1 MAKPNSYVLVSF
13 MAPVADAGD
22 RTQIKAA
29 YEELADQIL
38 AHAKALEKDKNV
50 IILDS
55 IIVTT
60 PTEVPDYFAT
70 RPVNVDLANRMATR
84 TFTNTLKG
92 GVKPTPTPAPVKNT
106 KEEPAA
112 EEPERPVVVAE
123 PIPVKATAPK
133 PAAAPE
139 AVVAK
144 VAAPAAPPADDLKV
158 KITEKI
164 FEDLKRTQKSIVLVD
179 VFAKNPG
186 VEITTE
192 DIRKASG
199 LTDNDVN
206 SWLNQTGTK
215 IKALTK
221 PGRGRWKLDVDL
233 LFPPTTKV

>member
-22 RTQIKAA
+22 KTQVKAA
-29 YEELADQIL
+29 YEELADQIM

-60 PTEVPDYFAT
+60 PTEIPDYFAT
-70 RPVNVDLANRMATR
+70 RPVNVTLADRMATR
-84 TFTNTLKG
+84 TFTATLKG
-92 GVKPTPTPAPVKNT
+92 GTKPAPTAKKADVTPAP
-106 KEEPAA
+106 EA
-112 EEPERPVVVAE
+112 ETERPVVVAE
-123 PIPVKATAPK
+123 PIPEKVVLPK
-133 PAAAPE
+133 P
-139 AVVAK
+139 VLSV
-144 VAAPAAPPADDLKV
+144 APAKAAEVDLKV

-192 DIRKASG
+192 EIRKSSN

-233 LFPPTTKV
+233 LFPLTNKV